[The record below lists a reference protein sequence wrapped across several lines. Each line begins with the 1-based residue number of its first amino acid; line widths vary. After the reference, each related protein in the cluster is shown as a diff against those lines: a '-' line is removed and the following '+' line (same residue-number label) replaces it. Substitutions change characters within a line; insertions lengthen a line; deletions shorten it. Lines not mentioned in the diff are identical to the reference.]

1 MRINESDY
9 IELKSIEKD
18 ALFLSEQLRAL
29 MEESIE
35 FGDDHLTVNGIIAAR
50 RDCQRLSERTQA
62 ITSRIERQNRFAT
75 FTARIF
81 NKMKI

>member
-1 MRINESDY
+1 MRLNESDY
-9 IELKSIEKD
+9 IELKSIEQD

-50 RDCQRLSERTQA
+50 RDCQR
-62 ITSRIERQNRFAT
+62 
-75 FTARIF
+75 
-81 NKMKI
+81 